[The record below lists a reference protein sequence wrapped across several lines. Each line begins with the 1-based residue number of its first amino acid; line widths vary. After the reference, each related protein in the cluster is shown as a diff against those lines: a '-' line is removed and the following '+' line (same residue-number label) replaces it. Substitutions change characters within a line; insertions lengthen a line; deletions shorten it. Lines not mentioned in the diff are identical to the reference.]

1 MAPHIAPPPPTAQPA
16 LPQPRGRPTIRAFIQ
31 AHPVLSYYLLTF
43 ALSFGSILI
52 LVGPGAFRGT
62 IEPADVLLPF
72 GATIVVG
79 PSVAGL
85 LLTALVHGRAG
96 LRDLR
101 SRLLR
106 WRVGVRWYAAALL
119 IAPLS
124 LAAVCFSLSLFSR
137 AFLPGIVTTDDKASL
152 LLSGIVTG
160 LLVGCFEELGWTG
173 FAIPELRRR
182 HGILATGLIVGV
194 LWGVWHYPLFAG
206 SSSSAGVLFRVIL
219 VPVLLFSF
227 LPPFRV
233 LMVWVYDRTGSLLLA
248 MLMHAS
254 LTGGMLIL
262 QAEAATGVRIL
273 ISDLVL
279 AALLWVVV
287 AAVSRA
293 GGMRPR
299 WESGGRDQQPA
310 ARPSLAGTFGR

>member
-1 MAPHIAPPPPTAQPA
+1 MNVSAPSREPVLHRSFPT
-16 LPQPRGRPTIRAFIQ
+16 TIRAFIQ
-31 AHPVLSYYLLTF
+31 AHAILTYYLLAF

-52 LVGPGAFRGT
+52 LVGPGAFLGT

-72 GATIVVG
+72 GATIVIG

-85 LLTALVHGRAG
+85 LMTGLVHGRAG
-96 LRDLR
+96 LREMR

-106 WRVGVRWYAAALL
+106 WRVGMRWYAAALL

-124 LAAVCFSLSLFSR
+124 LVAINGALSFISR
-137 AFLPGIVTTDDKASL
+137 DFLPGIVTADNKVSL
-152 LLSGIVTG
+152 LLSSIVTG
-160 LLVGCFEELGWTG
+160 LLVGFFEELGWTG

-194 LWGVWHYPLFAG
+194 LWGAWHYPLFAG
-206 SSSSAGVLFRVIL
+206 SSPSYGALFRAIL

-233 LMVWVYDRTGSLLLA
+233 LMVWVYDRTGSLLVA

-262 QAEAATGVRIL
+262 QSEAATGGEIL
-273 ISDLVL
+273 TNDLVW

-287 AAVSRA
+287 AAVALTGGLRAHHAQRPLMPRVPSR
-293 GGMRPR
+293 M
-299 WESGGRDQQPA
+299 
-310 ARPSLAGTFGR
+310 